1 MPLHASMQQRSYC
14 GVRKFTGYSS
24 EILNTLCAEESA
36 VDSASDDSSVSVV
49 CEVTFALVV

>member
-1 MPLHASMQQRSYC
+1 MQQRSYC

-36 VDSASDDSSVSVV
+36 VDSAI
-49 CEVTFALVV
+49 